1 MNRRVKI
8 RWMVGGGVILTPVIL
23 LLVVSSWLLFTNSG
37 ARWGIHSA
45 LDWYNTR
52 IPGHIQIRN
61 ISGAIASEL
70 ALTGIDASNRDGR
83 RILHIERLDVSVRP
97 ERIFHNEIQVK
108 RLGLQNG
115 FLVLERDDAAFTVSD
130 LAPPGTSESQ
140 KKEGPLIPALPIGLV
155 VSQIALDNI
164 RLVQQTE
171 TATGTPVRIGAL
183 RGDLSWQEHLAL
195 NLSKL
200 EGELKSGQQ
209 SFAFAIDDGAGLTL
223 KSESLQTALNLRSS
237 VGEVRAVVHSKLSQ
251 SLVSQVNIE
260 MHLPSVA
267 ALTGNGTFPAGVDGE
282 LDVGGKVTFRLDDSG
297 RPIVDAD
304 LACND
309 CALKNL
315 GEMSM
320 KLHASLA
327 GEDIAAS
334 ADVGIPDVALNASFT
349 GNTGGEGTLNAAVEG
364 RLSSDRAQQF
374 GLDGSASHLRA
385 NGACHLGADVA
396 CQGKLAVEQLR
407 YETIAAEKLLADVN
421 VNVTGGKPVV
431 DGHIQID
438 GLNASGTPVNRIDI
452 SGDLADQLLT
462 IQVNAANPNGDAA
475 TLNSTIDMSDGL
487 KIRVA
492 ALKSTL
498 RGITVESQSP
508 FGINVKNDTVEA
520 ISPISL
526 DVNGAP
532 IVISAFNRNS
542 HSLHGDLTF
551 ERVSLGNLSLLLGV
565 PVQGRATG
573 RVKVSGEP
581 EDPEVSVQMTL
592 DNVAYRKLTLAKI
605 AANAQLKK
613 KKLSMSLQA
622 SEPDG
627 VQLQLSG
634 AIPFGVNFNRMTF
647 EMNRHKHGR
656 IDWSVKDL
664 SSEMLTGMA
673 ELPRNLMFSVDGAG
687 VLAFSAGALSAS
699 GEIDFQVTHPLTGR
713 VDGHSTI
720 ALNRDSQEVTVAVDS
735 FHGQPFALDL
745 NSNFNL
751 NRLLKSKVP
760 AGEITLHTRIGSGVV
775 TASGQLNG
783 TDEAQFHLTMDT
795 LSINVASELVGG
807 PPVDGTVTG
816 DTFWTINFRTLE
828 FGPVKDTPWRLS
840 WQLKKLSPSLL
851 THFGISVSP
860 LMFEIDFNGSV
871 EYDGQTLKSL
881 GKLDGWA
888 GHGLLL
894 RLPVK
899 LDFDVASTSQRLSA
913 AWTMPT
919 GESAGL
925 DIEGSLDIQKLI
937 RSRKF
942 DLPYFTSQIR
952 VGDAQISMDGELTGQ
967 LGGVQQLL
975 RNGKFH
981 LAAEHVLLS
990 QFHPFLPTGEI
1001 DGDVSLNADF
1011 TLKDGLLVADA
1022 ALTGSNIS
1030 GRHFRIDEIRLQG
1043 AYANEQLNVNFI
1055 ARHPYGDNVTA
1066 NATVPMLL
1074 DVPSLVFR
1082 WHRDSPHH
1090 MDWKIPDMSLYPF
1103 RHFLNVPPVFDV
1115 SFRSDGRVNGDP
1127 HKFNATAV
1135 MSGEIRTPGR
1145 ESVPYRISVSASE
1158 LQQYLKMRLAFEE
1171 HNTCALNLHTG
1182 ADIPAIASG
1191 KQRWRDVT
1199 FKGDFNS
1206 GNFDLRFFDLLGLP
1220 IVSRPGGVMRAEAK
1234 LSGSMNQP
1242 DWRGYVRLN
1251 NVHFA
1256 IVGLANRIHGV
1267 SGDFR
1272 LENNTLSIPSLR
1284 FKSGRGK
1291 GVFSG
1296 KATMDRGVARGRGKL
1311 DLFQFPVASAGLPR
1325 FVMDLKSQFRINA
1338 TDKLVDVNV
1347 ALNRSTFTKPAE
1359 NRNGARFVPSNSN
1372 VTVRNA
1378 DESPDTAVPGID
1390 YNIRILSKFPIA
1402 VVGKDMDTRWNM
1414 DLQLSRMSGVGAIGG
1429 SIDSKRGTF
1438 NLFQSIF
1445 TMQKGELTL
1454 SSNPNLTA
1462 YLQLEATSL
1471 ISSYTVNLGV
1481 SGNLLH
1487 PRLRLSSSPALTE
1500 EQILSLLVSGSAEE
1514 DAETSTGAVTTLLA
1528 VQYPGIHN
1536 LLYNRFGISQL
1547 RIETTKE
1554 GSTALKAG
1562 KRVTRR
1568 STVYTV
1574 MNPNPAKD
1582 ENDLEIQVETGLTD
1596 KTSVGT
1602 AVGEKSS
1609 SFGIYRRVPIPNEKP
1624 PRLQPRRRS
1633 GESPSP

>member
-1 MNRRVKI
+1 MKI
-8 RWMVGGGVILTPVIL
+8 RWLVGGGIILTPVIL

-45 LDWYNTR
+45 LDWYNAR
-52 IPGHIQIRN
+52 IPGHIRISK

-70 ALTGIDASNRDGR
+70 SLMGIDATNRDGR

-97 ERIFHNEIQVK
+97 DRIFHNEIQVK

-115 FLVLERDDAAFTVSD
+115 ILVMERDDAAFTVSD
-130 LAPPGTSESQ
+130 LAPPGTSESP
-140 KKEGPLIPALPIGLV
+140 KGEGPLIPALPIGLV

-164 RLVQQTE
+164 RLVQQTG
-171 TATGTPVRIGAL
+171 TTTGTPVRIGAL
-183 RGDLSWQEHLAL
+183 RGDLSWQEHLTL
-195 NLSKL
+195 NLSKFK
-200 EGELKSGQQ
+200 GELTSGKQ

-223 KSESLQTALNLRSS
+223 KSESLQTVLNLRSS
-237 VGEVRAVVHSKLSQ
+237 VGEVRAVVHSNLSRT
-251 SLVSQVNIE
+251 LASQANIDV
-260 MHLPSVA
+260 HLPSVA
-267 ALTGNGTFPAGVDGE
+267 ALAGSGTVPHGVDGQ
-282 LDVGGKVTFRLDDSG
+282 LDVGGKVTFRLDGSG
-297 RPIVDAD
+297 RPIVDAE
-304 LACND
+304 LACKD

-320 KLHASLA
+320 ALHASLV
-327 GEDIAAS
+327 GEEIEAS
-334 ADVGIPDVALNASFT
+334 AKVGIADATLNATYT
-349 GNTGGEGTLNAAVEG
+349 GNTVGEGTLKADVDG
-364 RLSSDRAQQF
+364 QLSSDRATQF
-374 GLDGSASHLRA
+374 GLDGAASHLRA
-385 NGACHLGADVA
+385 SGACRLASDVA
-396 CQGKLAVEQLR
+396 CQGTLAVEQFR
-407 YETIAAEKLLADVN
+407 YETISAKKLLADVT
-421 VNVTGGKPVV
+421 VNVAKGRPVV
-431 DGHIQID
+431 NGHINID
-438 GLNASGTPVNRIDI
+438 RLNANGTPVNRVDI
-452 SGDLADQLLT
+452 SGGLADQLLT
-462 IQVNAANPNGDAA
+462 MHVNAANPNGDAA
-475 TLNSTIDMSDGL
+475 TLNSTIDMSDGV

-508 FGINVKNDTVEA
+508 FGIDVKDDSVLAT
-520 ISPISL
+520 SPILLQVNRAPVEISSFMKSSRSL
-526 DVNGAP
+526 RGE
-532 IVISAFNRNS
+532 
-542 HSLHGDLTF
+542 LTF
-551 ERVSLGNLSLLLGV
+551 ERVSLGDLSPLLGV
-565 PVQGRATG
+565 PVRGRASG
-573 RVKVSGEP
+573 RMSVSGAAD
-581 EDPEVSVQMTL
+581 DPDVSVQVTMDTVAFRKMTL
-592 DNVAYRKLTLAKI
+592 ARISADAT
-605 AANAQLKK
+605 LKK
-613 KKLSMSLQA
+613 KKLTMNLEA

-634 AIPFGVNFNRMTF
+634 AIPLVANFNQMTF
-647 EMNRHKHGR
+647 RMGTKKRGR

-664 SSEMLTGMA
+664 SSEMLAGMT
-673 ELPRNLMFSVDGAG
+673 ELPRNLTFSVDGAG
-687 VLAFSAGALSAS
+687 ALAFNGGVPGAS
-699 GEIDFQVTHPLTGR
+699 GEIDFQVVHPLIGR

-720 ALNRDSQEVTVAVDS
+720 ALTRDSQKLTVAVDS
-735 FHGQPFALDL
+735 FQGQPFALDL

-751 NRLLKSKVP
+751 NRLLKSKIP

-783 TDEAQFHLTMDT
+783 TEEAQFHLTVDT
-795 LSINVASELVGG
+795 LSINAVSELVGG

-816 DTFWTINFRTLE
+816 DTFWTINLRTLE
-828 FGPVKDTPWRLS
+828 LGPVKDTPWRLS

-851 THFGISVSP
+851 THFDLSVSP
-860 LMFEIDFNGSV
+860 LMFEIDFEGSV
-871 EYDGQTLKSL
+871 EYDGQTLRSL

-899 LDFDVASTSQRLSA
+899 LDFDIASTGQRLSA

-919 GESAGL
+919 GEAAGL
-925 DIEGSLDIQKLI
+925 DIESSLDIQELI

-942 DLPYFTSQIR
+942 DLPYFTSRIR
-952 VGDAQISMDGELTGQ
+952 VGDAQISMDGELAGQ
-967 LGGVQQLL
+967 LGSVQDLL
-975 RNGKFH
+975 GNGKIH
-981 LAAEHVLLS
+981 LVAEHVLLS
-990 QFHPFLPTGEI
+990 QFRPFLPTGEI

-1011 TLKDGLLVADA
+1011 TLTDGLLVADA

-1043 AYANEQLNVNFI
+1043 GYANEELNVNLM
-1055 ARHPYGDNVTA
+1055 ARHPYGDNLTA

-1074 DVPSLVFR
+1074 DVPSLTFH
-1082 WHRDSPHH
+1082 WHRDAPHH
-1090 MDWKIPDMSLYPF
+1090 MAWKIPDMSLYPF
-1103 RHFLNVPPVFDV
+1103 RQILNVPPVFDV
-1115 SFRSDGRVNGDP
+1115 SFRSDGRVNGAP
-1127 HKFNATAV
+1127 RKFDATAAV
-1135 MSGEIRTPGR
+1135 SGEIRTPGR
-1145 ESVPYRISVSASE
+1145 DPVPYRISVSASE
-1158 LQQYLKMRLAFEE
+1158 QQQNMKMRLVFDE

-1182 ADIPAIASG
+1182 ADIPAIAIG

-1199 FKGDFNS
+1199 FKGDFTS
-1206 GNFDLRFFDLLGLP
+1206 GNFDLRFLDLLGLP
-1220 IVSRPGGVMRAEAK
+1220 VVSRPGGVMRAEAK

-1242 DWRGYVRLN
+1242 DWRGYVRLYN
-1251 NVHFA
+1251 AHFA

-1272 LENNTLSIPSLR
+1272 LENNTLSVPSLR

-1325 FVMDLKSQFRINA
+1325 FVMDLKSKFRINA

-1347 ALNRSTFTKPAE
+1347 ALNRSKFTKPAE

-1372 VTVRNA
+1372 VTVRNS
-1378 DESPDTAVPGID
+1378 DESPDTAAPGID
-1390 YNIRILSKFPIA
+1390 YNIRIQSKSPIT

-1414 DLQLSRMSGVGAIGG
+1414 DLQLSRMSGVDAIGG

-1487 PRLRLSSSPALTE
+1487 PRLQLSSSPSLTE

-1633 GESPSP
+1633 DESSSP